1 MGQGMTGFGWGVR
14 NLGRHPVRTALSL
27 AGVAV
32 AAAMLL
38 DMVMLSG
45 GIEKS
50 FSDLLLARG
59 YHIRITPKGTFP
71 FDTEAAIP
79 GATGVVRALRAE
91 PGVQAAGAVLG
102 TSVYGRAADSLVT
115 LVGYGVQPEAQGI
128 YVVTGGSDLAPH
140 DTLGVLLSEPAA
152 RLLAAGVGDTVVL
165 AGRLDPQ
172 IAQATADR
180 RLTVRGIVR
189 WIYDSRGQPSVG
201 TVLPVMQ
208 RLDADPAADRASLLL
223 VKAADDASIEA
234 LTTRL
239 RERFPEL
246 AVNSVADL
254 VVEAKRRLVYFTQL
268 SYVLGGMS
276 LVVTVLL
283 VGTLLT
289 ITVNERLGEIATLRA
304 IGVGRGTI
312 VRQVVAEGLAL
323 TVVGGGAGIVLGLV
337 TAEYLDAILTSFPG
351 LPEAFSFFVPR
362 ANTLTLAAV
371 VLLLTGS
378 FAGLYPAWLASQAP
392 IATTLRAEAT

>member
-1 MGQGMTGFGWGVR
+1 MTGFGWGMR

-27 AGVAV
+27 AGIAV

-45 GIEKS
+45 GIERS

-79 GATGVVRALRAE
+79 GATRVVRTLRDE

-102 TSVYGRAADSLVT
+102 TSLYGRAADSLVT
-115 LVGYGVQPEAQGI
+115 LFGYGVQPEAQGI
-128 YVVTGGSDLAPH
+128 YLVTAGSDLTPG

-152 RLLAAGVGDTVVL
+152 QLLGAGLGDTVAL

-172 IAQATADR
+172 IAQASADR
-180 RLTVRGIVR
+180 RLAVRGIVR

-201 TVLPVMQ
+201 TVMPIMQ
-208 RLDADPAADRASLLL
+208 RLDGDAAADRASLLL
-223 VKAADDASIEA
+223 VKAADDGSIEA
-234 LTTRL
+234 LATRL

-276 LVVTVLL
+276 LVVAVLL

-312 VRQVVAEGLAL
+312 VRQVLAEGLAL
-323 TVVGGGAGIVLGLV
+323 TVVGGGAGILLGLV

-351 LPEAFSFFVPR
+351 LPQAFSFFVPR
-362 ANTLTLAAV
+362 ANTLTVAAA

-378 FAGLYPAWLASQAP
+378 LAGIYPAWLASKAP
-392 IATTLRAEAT
+392 IAATLRAEAT